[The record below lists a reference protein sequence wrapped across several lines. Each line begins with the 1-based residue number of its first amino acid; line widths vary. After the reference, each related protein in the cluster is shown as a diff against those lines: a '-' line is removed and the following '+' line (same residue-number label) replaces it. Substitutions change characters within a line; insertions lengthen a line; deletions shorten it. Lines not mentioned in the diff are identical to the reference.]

1 METPLP
7 ASARAVEQAGKN
19 PGFSERDPIRV
30 AQTDRQGLRV
40 GPPSDGVVNL
50 VAKSIDVL
58 DPPVLAKLAELLVEP
73 AVRRQRKDIVCALH
87 RIAHLDR
94 MHAMELFY
102 DLHPALL
109 LGLNDAGAFQLS
121 SFLKG
126 SQARRALEKMRQ
138 GDGKF

>member
-1 METPLP
+1 MT
-7 ASARAVEQAGKN
+7 
-19 PGFSERDPIRV
+19 
-30 AQTDRQGLRV
+30 
-40 GPPSDGVVNL
+40 
-50 VAKSIDVL
+50 
-58 DPPVLAKLAELLVEP
+58 ELLVEP
-73 AVRRQRKDIVCALH
+73 AVRRQRQDILRACH
-87 RIAHLDR
+87 CIADLDR
-94 MHAMELFY
+94 MHAMEFFD